1 MDIKEYI
8 ASVNQQFQTG
18 VAREHAYRPALQQLL
33 SSLMPYAI
41 VTNEPAKIACGA
53 PDYIITE
60 KKTGLP
66 IAFFEAKD
74 IDDSDL
80 DGRKAHKEQFT
91 RYKNSLDTIVFTD
104 YLDFHLYESG
114 EWVDNVR
121 IGEIRGEKIVMVK
134 ENEAKFLEFIAHV
147 GNARPQKISSASK
160 LAAIMASKA
169 RLLAETIKKSFS
181 EENNSYDNRQLQ
193 GQYEAFKKVLIHDL
207 TTDAFSDIYAQ
218 TIAYGMFAAYT
229 FCPAENKGVV
239 VLTTGCDRSLDRS
252 SEIYNVCL
260 DLIRT
265 LYPD

>member
-114 EWVDNVR
+114 EWVENVR
-121 IGEIRGEKIVMVK
+121 IGEIRGDKIVLVK
-134 ENEAKFLEFIAHV
+134 ENEAKFLELISHV
-147 GNARPQKISSASK
+147 GNSHPQKITSASR

-218 TIAYGMFAAYT
+218 TIVYGMFAARLHDTTPEDFSRMEAASYT
-229 FCPAENKGVV
+229 
-239 VLTTGCDRSLDRS
+239 
-252 SEIYNVCL
+252 
-260 DLIRT
+260 
-265 LYPD
+265 